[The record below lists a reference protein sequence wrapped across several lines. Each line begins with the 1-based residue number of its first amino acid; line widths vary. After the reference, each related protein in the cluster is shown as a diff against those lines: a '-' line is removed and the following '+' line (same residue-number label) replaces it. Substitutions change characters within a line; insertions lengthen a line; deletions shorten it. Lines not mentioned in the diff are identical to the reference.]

1 MDNTAR
7 ETVQESDKDQAFVV
21 LRKIDG
27 QISQTIIVDLDDEES
42 DCDEFI
48 ENHQDNENPN

>member
-48 ENHQDNENPN
+48 VNHEDNENPN